1 MSIRDRLR
9 PPFPKDAVIMGYR
22 ASKSLRAFTAIG
34 CAILVFGLGLSVYA
48 GDFLDALGVTAILSG
63 LLVLIHLQQFG
74 YRVAYDD
81 EAIYVRRWGIFNA
94 LNLKAEIAS
103 VRWNQ
108 FPGSITSIRQVFGR
122 DLDWDYQPDE
132 FLEIRLGPRAEDRL
146 RVYPYMIDMDDFAEF
161 ANVFS
166 LKVGKSIELEQ

>member
-1 MSIRDRLR
+1 
-9 PPFPKDAVIMGYR
+9 MGYR
-22 ASKSLRAFTAIG
+22 ASKSLRAFTAID
-34 CAILVFGLGLSVYA
+34 CAILVFCLLGGAFA
-48 GDFLDALGVTAILSG
+48 GDFLDALGVTAILGG
-63 LLVLIHLQQFG
+63 LLVLIHLQQLG

-94 LNLKAEIAS
+94 LNLKAEITS
-103 VRWNQ
+103 VRWNK
-108 FPGSITSIRQVFGR
+108 FPGFITSIRQVFGR